1 MSDELETA
9 VSESIP
15 ADAASAASAP
25 AKPKRATTRKK
36 AAPAAAAADAGE
48 GAPAAD
54 VSATK
59 VAPAAAEGDAPAA
72 KKPTARKRTTAAKK
86 TPAKTAAAADTEP
99 AVKASA
105 TETPAPAESAGE
117 AASTAPK
124 KPATRKTTATRTRR
138 KIAPAEAESPAEAE
152 TAPEAASD
160 AAASASATVGANVA
174 SAVAPEGA
182 ANASETPARTPR
194 TRTLTKASSA
204 ASGARSGAKKPAAS
218 RAKDAESSSD
228 AAPLAPI
235 EFSSDAD
242 VIATETLADPSLTAG
257 QSPKGNGA
265 SAAEVL
271 SVEVLVTDAPQ
282 SAASEV
288 LIEAS
293 AEASSAEGS
302 PEPAAPNRV
311 RRERNNGANNGDRSN
326 NERNDNNNKK
336 RSKQNQNQNQNQGSS
351 DKSNGQNQ
359 QGQNNQNQNKANNKG
374 SFDRDHRRQRR
385 QHGSREVL
393 PSISRDEFAEM
404 KVGDLR
410 EKAAEYSIDA
420 SGYRKAELVDVVFE
434 ALCKAEGIIE
444 VTGILDI
451 MNDGYGF
458 LRAKGYLPS
467 EGDAYVSLSIIRRNG
482 LRKGDYVVGLTR
494 PAQGNEKYAAI
505 QKVISVNDTPAD
517 ELGGRVRFADLTPI
531 YPDER
536 LIMEHGKSTTTA
548 RVIDLVSPIGKGQR
562 GLIVS
567 PPKAGKTTVLKDIAA
582 AISANNPEVHLMCLL
597 VDERPEEVTD
607 MERSIKGE
615 VISSTFDKPCEN
627 HIAVAELVI
636 ERAKRLV
643 EQGRDV
649 VILLDSITRLAR
661 AYNMGT
667 PASGRILSGGVDS
680 SALYP
685 PKRFLGAARN
695 IENGGSLTILGTAL
709 VDTGSKMDE
718 VIFEEFKGTGNME
731 LRLDR
736 TLADKRIFPAIDP
749 ITSGTRKE
757 ELLLDPQE
765 APLIWA
771 VRRVLANLNN
781 TERAMDTLVKSIKQT
796 ETNQEFLIRFAR
808 KAQNSSKQDSLDL

>member
-1 MSDELETA
+1 M
-9 VSESIP
+9 
-15 ADAASAASAP
+15 
-25 AKPKRATTRKK
+25 
-36 AAPAAAAADAGE
+36 
-48 GAPAAD
+48 
-54 VSATK
+54 
-59 VAPAAAEGDAPAA
+59 
-72 KKPTARKRTTAAKK
+72 
-86 TPAKTAAAADTEP
+86 
-99 AVKASA
+99 KASA

-194 TRTLTKASSA
+194 TRTRTKASSA